1 MPRLLRVA
9 ATRSFLALSLATASV
24 APAQPTTPV
33 PPDHRTQAELDGF
46 RSTASLA
53 DTVTFLKRLEATS
66 PYLSVGTF
74 GRSGEGRPIPYVVVS
89 REKAFSPADVR
100 AARAKGKPVVLLV
113 SGIHSG
119 EIDGKE
125 ASSILLREIAL
136 GNRREILA
144 AITLVVVPVYN
155 VDGHER
161 VSPYNRPNQ
170 DGPVK
175 GMGFRTTTAGLD
187 LNRDALKAEASET
200 RALLSLAR
208 DFAPDLVV
216 DQHVTD
222 GADVAPVL
230 TVWYGA
236 EPATPKPVGD
246 WLDAVLPKALGAVE
260 AAGFP
265 TGPYV
270 EWVDPL
276 DPAKGIDLGPST
288 PRYLTCYFPLR
299 GVPAILV
306 ENHAMKPFATRVRGN
321 SAFLDALLGE
331 IARDPASLVS
341 AREKAREELRS
352 APVGSPFVLDAE
364 TDLSRPAEI
373 SFPAYAWR
381 QETSLATGRPTL
393 VYDRSKPVA
402 VKMPIYRHAKAKV
415 RTLRPAA
422 YLVPA
427 GWRGVA
433 ERLEA
438 HGIPYARL
446 DGERTLSVGTYR
458 ASRPKFAAS
467 SYQGRVRVS
476 AEIVRGTETRR
487 VPAGSLYVPLDN
499 ELAGVAM
506 QLLEPEG
513 PDSLFAW
520 GEWDSALEGKEYIEP
535 RVLDPLAKELLEKDP
550 KVAAEWAERLKDPK
564 FASDPRERMRF
575 FWRRTPYWDESNGL
589 LPVYRLEAPLPV
601 PAVSGTGATTSGR
614 GPDAGSA
621 RDAGPPAPAAPPG
634 PGAAASS
641 RG

>member
-1 MPRLLRVA
+1 MPRPLRTV
-9 ATRSFLALSLATASV
+9 ATASFLLPLLALL
-24 APAQPTTPV
+24 APSAPAAAQPTTPV
-33 PPDHRTQAELDGF
+33 PPDHRTAAELDGY

-53 DTVTFLKRLEATS
+53 ETVAFLKRLEATS

-74 GRSGEGRPIPYVVVS
+74 GTSGEGRPIPFVVVS
-89 REKAFSPADVR
+89 KEKAFAPAAVR
-100 AARAKGKPVVLLV
+100 ASRAAGKPVVLLV
-113 SGIHSG
+113 SGIHAG

-125 ASSILLREIAL
+125 ASSILLREVAL
-136 GNRREILA
+136 GNRREILD

-187 LNRDALKAEASET
+187 LNRDALKADAAET
-200 RALLSLAR
+200 RALLSLVR
-208 DFAPDLVV
+208 DFPPDLVV

-230 TVWYGA
+230 TVSYGA
-236 EPATPKPVGD
+236 EPATPKPLGA
-246 WLDAVLPKALGAVE
+246 WLDAVLPKALSAVE

-321 SAFLDALLGE
+321 AAFLDALLGE
-331 IARDPASLVS
+331 IARAPKPLLE
-341 AREKAREELRS
+341 ARARAGEELRS
-352 APVGSPFVLDAE
+352 APVGSALVLDAE

-373 SFPAYAWR
+373 SFPAYAWK

-393 VYDRSKPVA
+393 VYDRSKPVP
-402 VKMPIYRHAKAKV
+402 VKMPLYRHAKAKV
-415 RTLRPAA
+415 TAARPAA
-422 YLVPA
+422 YVVPA
-427 GWRGVA
+427 GWHGVA

-438 HGIPYARL
+438 HGIPFTRL

-458 ASRPKFAAS
+458 AARPKFAAS

-476 AEIVRGTETRR
+476 AEIVHGTETRII
-487 VPAGSLYVPLDN
+487 PSGSLYVPLDD
-499 ELAGVAM
+499 ELAAVAM
-506 QLLEPEG
+506 HLLEPEG

-535 RVLDPLAKELLEKDP
+535 RVLDPLAKEILEKDP

-564 FASDPRERMRF
+564 FAADPRERMRF
-575 FWRRTPYWDESNGL
+575 FWRRTPFWDEATGL
-589 LPVYRLEAPLPV
+589 LPVYRLEAPLAV
-601 PAVSGTGATTSGR
+601 PAFSGTSG
-614 GPDAGSA
+614 
-621 RDAGPPAPAAPPG
+621 RDAGPARKPAPPLPPG
-634 PGAAASS
+634 PAAAASS